1 MLLSNI
7 FINLDNLCNFDNIFI
22 LSNYLYSIPNII
34 CVDLEQI
41 KIILV
46 GGGCLIL
53 STWAVVDA
61 CATFIKVV
69 KYRIK
74 KKKRA

>member
-1 MLLSNI
+1 
-7 FINLDNLCNFDNIFI
+7 
-22 LSNYLYSIPNII
+22 
-34 CVDLEQI
+34 
-41 KIILV
+41 
-46 GGGCLIL
+46 L

-74 KKKRA
+74 KKKRAWSQRTTQDVCFC